1 MAETDCPPTHF
12 KDIND
17 FKFLQWAFSLN
28 KKNFLKNKLFAENCD
43 NPYYLP
49 SIDKIFKYLKDNGCN
64 NIPKKLQYIN
74 IMKNFNSSLSE
85 LEIAKELI
93 ERGKNVQIILDN
105 DKNFTSEPDL
115 LVRDSKYETYI
126 EITRITY
133 DESIECLA
141 ELLEDYIRKLDFPY
155 VVDVDLNRQ
164 SSIPAFF
171 EDRKDKREL
180 IQEGFKE
187 FQTKLSDEHNINVG
201 LKIKTRIGC
210 FNFRKS
216 RYAIGYAGIIMS
228 SAYIFNE
235 QDYVIKLIQQQI
247 IKKAKKRE
255 VWTDDQKKKQYVVIL
270 DFESLSYDPDYLK
283 IALIGNHHRWLYG
296 NGKIEKAIEKGWTKT
311 LEELEIIPN
320 RCLDPK
326 RMGIFFTNN
335 STKNISAVI
344 GKFRSR
350 PLTLIPNPFCA
361 DEINDPEYN
370 FLTIPE
376 YY

>member
-1 MAETDCPPTHF
+1 MAETNFYF
-12 KDIND
+12 KDISD

-28 KKNFLKNKLFAENCD
+28 KKNFLNKLFAENCD

-49 SIDKIFKYLKDNGCN
+49 SIDEIFKYLKDKGCN
-64 NIPKKLQYIN
+64 NVPQKLQYVN
-74 IMKNFNSSLSE
+74 SMKKFNSSLSE

-93 ERGKNVQIILDN
+93 EKGKNVQIILDN
-105 DKNFTSEPDL
+105 DKNFNGEPDL
-115 LVRDSKYETYI
+115 FVKDSKYETYI
-126 EITRITY
+126 EVTRITY
-133 DESIECLA
+133 DESIDYLA
-141 ELLEDYIRKLDFPY
+141 ELLEDYIRERDLPY

-171 EDRKDKREL
+171 EDRKDKRES
-180 IQEGFKE
+180 IQDGFNE
-187 FQTKLSDEHNINVG
+187 FQKKLYVEHNINDG
-201 LKIKTRIGC
+201 LKINTKIGC
-210 FNFRKS
+210 FKFRKS
-216 RYAIGYAGIIMS
+216 RYAIGYAGIITS

-235 QDYVIKLIQQQI
+235 QDNVIKLIRQQI

-255 VWTDDQKKKQYVVIL
+255 LWTNDQKKKQYVVIL

-283 IALIGNHHRWLYG
+283 SALIGNHHRILYD
-296 NGKIEKAIEKGWTKT
+296 NVNIEKAIEKGWTKT

-320 RCLDPK
+320 RYLDPK
-326 RMGIFFTNN
+326 RMGIFFTDN

-361 DEINDPEYN
+361 DEINDPRYS
-370 FLTIPE
+370 FLKMPARRRIQ
-376 YY
+376 